1 MKRCVIAAAFAVL
14 VSATGLAPAKAAE
27 NTTEALLACADESDD
42 ARRLRCFDAVVA
54 GSRKA
59 PAAPA
64 TTAAAAQ
71 AALPPAATPPA
82 ATAAT
87 APEAGF
93 GARGDIKPDRHEE
106 LKELTATVTA
116 LGAKAHGEL
125 IVTLDN
131 GQVWAEIA
139 PNSKIKV
146 KTGETVKI
154 KRGALGSFSLVAPN
168 GRSSKVTRI
177 R

>member
-1 MKRCVIAAAFAVL
+1 MNRCVSAAAFAAL
-14 VSATGLAPAKAAE
+14 LAAMGSAPAGAAD
-27 NTTEALLACADESDD
+27 NATEALLSCADESDD

-54 GSRKA
+54 GWRNA

-64 TTAAAAQ
+64 TAAAAS
-71 AALPPAATPPA
+71 AAPPPAATPA
-82 ATAAT
+82 AASAAPT
-87 APEAGF
+87 PEAKF
-93 GARGDIKPDRHEE
+93 GARGDIKPDSHEE
-106 LKELTATVTA
+106 LQELVATVTA
-116 LGAKAHGEL
+116 VGAKPHGEI

-139 PNSKIKV
+139 ASSRIKV

-154 KRGALGSFSLVAPN
+154 RRGALGSFWLVAPN
-168 GRSSKVTRI
+168 GRSGKVTRI

>member
-1 MKRCVIAAAFAVL
+1 MNRCVTAAALAVL
-14 VSATGLAPAKAAE
+14 VSATGFAPAKAAD

-42 ARRLRCFDAVVA
+42 AQRLRCFDAAVA
-54 GSRKA
+54 GLRKTS
-59 PAAPA
+59 AAPA

-71 AALPPAATPPA
+71 AALPPAATPAA
-82 ATAAT
+82 ATPAPT
-87 APEAGF
+87 PEAKF

-106 LKELTATVTA
+106 LNELTATVTA
-116 LGAKAHGEL
+116 LGAKPHGEL

-131 GQVWAEIA
+131 GQTWAEIA
-139 PNSKIKV
+139 PNPKIKV
-146 KTGETVKI
+146 RTGETVKI
-154 KRGALGSFSLVAPN
+154 KRGALGSFWLVAPN